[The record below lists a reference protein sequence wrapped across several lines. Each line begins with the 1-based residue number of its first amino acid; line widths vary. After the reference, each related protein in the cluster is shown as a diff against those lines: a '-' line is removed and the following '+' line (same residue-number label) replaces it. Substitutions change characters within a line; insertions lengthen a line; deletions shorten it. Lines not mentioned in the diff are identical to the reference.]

1 MAKNRIG
8 IDVGG
13 TNVKIALV
21 DEKGRI
27 IYSNSVP
34 TRAEMGYEYT
44 VNNIKQA
51 IYDLLKETKLEAK
64 NIEGIGFGFPGQV
77 DYKSGVV
84 RLAPNIPGWVDVPIA
99 KLIEDEF
106 HIPTRVDNDVRC
118 AALGELNFGAGKGCQ
133 NLICITVGTGIG
145 SGLII
150 NGKLVRGAS
159 NAAGEIGHIKLQ
171 MHDGPICGCGDTGC
185 LEAFAS
191 GPSIVAMAE
200 DYIKGGKSTKFREM
214 ANSNDI
220 TPFIVAEAAKAGDPV
235 ARRIFT
241 IMGEYIGIGMASV
254 VNLLNPER
262 IIVGGGVADAG
273 EILMTPLKET
283 LKKRAMKIAGEAVEV
298 VPAQLGN
305 TAGVIGASLLIE
317 S

>member
-1 MAKNRIG
+1 MKNRIG

-21 DEKGRI
+21 DDKGNI

-51 IYDLLKETKLEAK
+51 IYDLMKETKLCTK
-64 NIEGIGFGFPGQV
+64 DIEGIGFGFPGQV
-77 DYKSGVV
+77 DYKSGIV
-84 RLAPNIPGWVDVPIA
+84 RLAPNIPGWVEVPIA

-106 HIPTRVDNDVRC
+106 KIPTRVDNDVRC
-118 AALGELNFGAGKGCQ
+118 AALGELNYGAGQGCE

-145 SGLII
+145 SGLIV

-159 NAAGEIGHIKLQ
+159 NAAGEIGHIKMQ
-171 MHDGPICGCGDTGC
+171 IHDGPICGCGDTGC

-200 DYIKGGKSTKFREM
+200 DYIKGGKSTKYREM
-214 ANSNDI
+214 ANGNPI
-220 TPFIVAEAAKAGDPV
+220 TPYIVCEAAKAGDPV
-235 ARRIFT
+235 AQRIFT
-241 IMGEYIGIGMASV
+241 IMGEYIGVGLASV
-254 VNLLNPER
+254 VNLLNPEK

-273 EILMTPLKET
+273 DLLLNPLKET
-283 LKKRAMKIAGEAVEV
+283 LYKRAMKIAGSAVEV
-298 VPAQLGN
+298 ASAQLGN

>member
-1 MAKNRIG
+1 MVKNRIG

-21 DEKGRI
+21 DSNGKIG
-27 IYSNSVP
+27 YSDTIP

-44 VNNIKQA
+44 VNNMKQA
-51 IYDLLKETKLEAK
+51 IRDLLTETKLSPK
-64 NIEGIGFGFPGQV
+64 DIEGIGFGLPGQV
-77 DYKSGVV
+77 DFKSGIV
-84 RLAPNIPGWVDVPIA
+84 RLITNIPGWVEIPLA
-99 KLIEDEF
+99 KMIEDEF
-106 HIPTRVDNDVRC
+106 HIPTRIDNDVRC
-118 AALGELNFGAGKGCQ
+118 AALGELNFGAGKGCE

-145 SGLII
+145 SGLIV

-200 DYIKGGKSTKFREM
+200 EYIMGGKSTKYREM
-214 ANSNDI
+214 ANGNDI
-220 TPFIVAEAAKAGDPV
+220 TPFIVAEAAKAGDAV
-235 ARRIFT
+235 AQRIYT
-241 IMGEYIGIGMASV
+241 KMGEYIGIGLASV
-254 VNLLNPER
+254 VNLLNPEK
-262 IIVGGGVADAG
+262 IIIGGGVAGAG
-273 EILMTPLKET
+273 DILMNPLKET
-283 LKKRAMKIAGEAVEV
+283 LKKRAMKIAGDTVEV